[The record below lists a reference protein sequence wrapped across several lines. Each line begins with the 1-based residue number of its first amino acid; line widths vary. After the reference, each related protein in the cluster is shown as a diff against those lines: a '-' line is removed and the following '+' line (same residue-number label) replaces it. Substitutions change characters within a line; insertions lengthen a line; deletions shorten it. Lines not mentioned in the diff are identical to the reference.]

1 MDLAINGFVLP
12 IAQLG
17 PNFLILREP
26 TEHEPSAAEVY
37 LSIDGTVER
46 LSVYL
51 PDGIAAG
58 DLTTRIEAVNCKERG
73 L

>member
-1 MDLAINGFVLP
+1 MNLAINGFVLP

-26 TEHEPSAAEVY
+26 TEHAPSAAEVY
-37 LSIDGTVER
+37 LSIDGNVER

-51 PDGIAAG
+51 PNGISAG
-58 DLTTRIEAVNCKERG
+58 DLTTLIEAAGCKERD